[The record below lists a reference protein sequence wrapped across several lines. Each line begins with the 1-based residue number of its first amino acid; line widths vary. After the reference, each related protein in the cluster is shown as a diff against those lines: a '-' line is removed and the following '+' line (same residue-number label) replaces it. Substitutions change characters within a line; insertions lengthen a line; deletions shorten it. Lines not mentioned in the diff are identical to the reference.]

1 MGGWKTFSFHFCH
14 HYPIDVPVARS
25 DERKLPYFN
34 LGGEEMGRGGG
45 RKSVFTLLFIEPR
58 MCSIFYESFFFLL
71 FPRDTLKEIERSF
84 DLTKCVFGVLLFRVH
99 TWNGGR

>member
-1 MGGWKTFSFHFCH
+1 MSRLQEVTKESYLISIWVG
-14 HYPIDVPVARS
+14 
-25 DERKLPYFN
+25 RKRE
-34 LGGEEMGRGGG
+34 GEGRGG

-58 MCSIFYESFFFLL
+58 MCSIFYESFFLL